1 MSFDQVAILVLL
13 GGMLVVFAVDRWR
26 MELVA
31 LAGLG
36 LGFAL
41 GLVPADEVFAG
52 FADPAVVTVV
62 EILLIVQVLS
72 RVALLD
78 RLAARIVSARLGERA
93 TIAILCLI
101 AAAISVFMNNIG
113 ALALMLP
120 VIYGI
125 CAATGIAPSRVLM
138 PVSFSTLLGGI
149 CSEIGTPANLVAN
162 SQLVAATGRHF
173 SLFDFAWAGIPV
185 ALAGLVAILL
195 FTPGRLAGAR
205 PDTQA
210 ESEKRP
216 LVLAAKVPAGSAFA
230 GRPLQELPFAVHSLV
245 RGGAHVFLA
254 AGQARLAPDD
264 VLLLQAPADV
274 VVGLLQS
281 NDLTIGSGRAKMLPS
296 KRAVVMPE
304 STVVGSRVGNL
315 SAFASRDVE
324 VAAVS
329 PRTSRIEGAFDDLQL
344 SIGDIVYLDGPPE
357 HIADA
362 LAETEMLA
370 VGDAR
375 PNHPPV
381 SNLSLLVFAVG
392 VAAAAT
398 SLVSPQ
404 IAFGAVALALAA
416 AGALDLRVAIGALNW
431 PILIMLAA
439 MISLGTAIE
448 TTGAAQVIA
457 GSLVALS
464 GGTAIPLVAAMLML
478 ALAVTPFVNNASTMI
493 VLGPV
498 AIDAARV
505 AGIAPEPLLIAV
517 AMGASIDFLTPFGH
531 HNNTLVM
538 GLGNYR
544 FIDFLRA
551 GWLIAVAAAATG
563 VMFTSLVWIH

>member
-1 MSFDQVAILVLL
+1 
-13 GGMLVVFAVDRWR
+13 
-26 MELVA
+26 
-31 LAGLG
+31 
-36 LGFAL
+36 
-41 GLVPADEVFAG
+41 
-52 FADPAVVTVV
+52 
-62 EILLIVQVLS
+62 
-72 RVALLD
+72 
-78 RLAARIVSARLGERA
+78 
-93 TIAILCLI
+93 
-101 AAAISVFMNNIG
+101 
-113 ALALMLP
+113 
-120 VIYGI
+120 
-125 CAATGIAPSRVLM
+125 
-138 PVSFSTLLGGI
+138 
-149 CSEIGTPANLVAN
+149 
-162 SQLVAATGRHF
+162 
-173 SLFDFAWAGIPV
+173 
-185 ALAGLVAILL
+185 
-195 FTPGRLAGAR
+195 
-205 PDTQA
+205 
-210 ESEKRP
+210 
-216 LVLAAKVPAGSAFA
+216 
-230 GRPLQELPFAVHSLV
+230 
-245 RGGAHVFLA
+245 
-254 AGQARLAPDD
+254 
-264 VLLLQAPADV
+264 
-274 VVGLLQS
+274 
-281 NDLTIGSGRAKMLPS
+281 MLPS

-315 SAFASRDVE
+315 SPFASRGVE

-329 PRTSRIEGAFDDLQL
+329 PRTARIEGTFDDLQL

-375 PNHPPV
+375 PNDPPV
-381 SNLSLLVFAVG
+381 SNLSLLVFAAG

-398 SLVSPQ
+398 SLISPQ
-404 IAFGAVALALAA
+404 IAFGAVVLVLAA

-439 MISLGTAIE
+439 MIALGTAVE

-457 GSLVALS
+457 DSLVDLS

-551 GWLIAVAAAATG
+551 GWLIAIVTAATG
-563 VMFTSLVWIH
+563 VIFTSLVWIH